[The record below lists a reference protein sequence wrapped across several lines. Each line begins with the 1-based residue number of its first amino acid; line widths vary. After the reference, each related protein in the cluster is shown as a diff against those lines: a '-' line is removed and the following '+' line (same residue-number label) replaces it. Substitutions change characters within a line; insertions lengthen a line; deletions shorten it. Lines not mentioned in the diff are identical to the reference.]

1 MTPDPQAQDRTS
13 GQTSTALIGLP
24 TLMHMALS
32 GVDLMPK
39 GQELLRRAEAD
50 PDDANALMDLST
62 VLQLTGQPAVARTMQ
77 AEALQTRQLYHLPA
91 ARAPVAVRVL
101 ALMAPGELMANTPLE
116 FLVQG
121 SDVSLDMLYVGEGVP
136 PPTSVPQ
143 HDILFVAV
151 AESDRT
157 RPLLNGLER
166 MVESWPSPVLNR
178 PERIVRLSRDGAC
191 DLLEGLP
198 GVDLPRS
205 ARIDRNGLEA
215 VGRRERSIRSVI
227 GDGDFPVIVRPVGS
241 HAGRGLVRL
250 DNAEAIAPYLQT
262 LVDDEFYVARFVD
275 YRGRDGLFRKYRI
288 VFVEGRPFLA
298 HMAISENWM
307 IHYLNAGMSE
317 SETKRAEEARVM
329 ASFDEDFAR
338 RHAPALQGI
347 VDRVGL
353 DYFGIDCAETPDG
366 DLLIF
371 EVDSALVVHA
381 MDPVD
386 VFPYKP
392 AQMQKIFDA
401 FREML
406 RRRAAAGQG

>member
-1 MTPDPQAQDRTS
+1 
-13 GQTSTALIGLP
+13 
-24 TLMHMALS
+24 
-32 GVDLMPK
+32 
-39 GQELLRRAEAD
+39 
-50 PDDANALMDLST
+50 
-62 VLQLTGQPAVARTMQ
+62 
-77 AEALQTRQLYHLPA
+77 
-91 ARAPVAVRVL
+91 
-101 ALMAPGELMANTPLE
+101 
-116 FLVQG
+116 
-121 SDVSLDMLYVGEGVP
+121 VGEGVP
-136 PPTSVPQ
+136 APTSVPQ

-215 VGRRERSIRSVI
+215 VGRRERSMRSVI

-262 LVDDEFYVARFVD
+262 LADHEFYVARFVD

-317 SETKRAEEARVM
+317 SETKRAEEARAM
-329 ASFDEDFAR
+329 ADFDEDFAR
-338 RHAPALQGI
+338 RHASALQGI

-353 DYFGIDCAETPDG
+353 EYFGIDCAETPDG
-366 DLLIF
+366 ELLIF

-386 VFPYKP
+386 TFPYKP

-401 FREML
+401 FRAMLL
-406 RRRAAAGQG
+406 RRSSPGAA

>member
-1 MTPDPQAQDRTS
+1 MTPDPQVQDHAPS
-13 GQTSTALIGLP
+13 DVSKALIGLP

-32 GVDLMPK
+32 GVDLTPK

-91 ARAPVAVRVL
+91 ASAPAALRVL

-116 FLVQG
+116 FLLQR

-136 PPTSVPQ
+136 APTSVPQ

-191 DLLEGLP
+191 DLLEGLS

-215 VGRRERSIRSVI
+215 VGRRERSMRSVI

-250 DNAEAIAPYLQT
+250 DNAEAIAPYLET
-262 LVDDEFYVARFVD
+262 LIDDEFYVARFVD

-317 SETKRAEEARVM
+317 SETKRAEEARAM
-329 ASFDEDFAR
+329 ADFDEDFAR
-338 RHAPALQGI
+338 RHAAALQGI

-386 VFPYKP
+386 TFPYKP
-392 AQMQKIFDA
+392 PQMQKIFDA
-401 FREML
+401 FRDLL